1 MKALASSP
9 SSPGKA
15 ARKPILIRVAGVE
28 ARIYSNPLRAKGV
41 IYDSFLVR
49 HPDPITGRQATKRF
63 AGLRA
68 AKEFAEERCRL
79 IANGQASAA
88 ALTNKDA
95 ASYGE
100 ACELLRPLG
109 VEIHVAARAYV
120 EAVKQLPPDTAL
132 AEAVR
137 YFVERHPSAGAR
149 KLIPEVVTEYIA
161 DRTAAGVSDIHQRDL
176 RIRLGRFGDAFHV
189 PITSVTAGM
198 VNEFLKTLTNALN
211 GRPASPRSRANYRAL
226 IISLFNYA
234 RLQKYVSREHA
245 DEIADVP
252 VPKFRHGKVEVYHP
266 DEFRRLLETADDDLR
281 PVLALGGFAGLRV
294 AELSRLDWRDV
305 KLAERVIIVGDRI
318 AKTASRRVVPIC
330 DALAAWLAPHA
341 QPFGP
346 VSPALGEARGV
357 GEALINR
364 WARLTVRAK
373 VTWKRNALRHSFG
386 SYRYA
391 VTADLARV
399 AAEMGNSPAIISEH
413 YRALVTE
420 AEGKA
425 WFALLP
431 APAAAG
437 ADVVPM
443 PAAGANA

>member
-1 MKALASSP
+1 MRTLASSALP
-9 SSPGKA
+9 SAKA
-15 ARKPILIRVAGVE
+15 PRKPVVVRVAGVE
-28 ARIYSNPLRAKGV
+28 SRIYANAVRVNGKA
-41 IYDSFLVR
+41 YDSFLVKF
-49 HPDPITGRQATKRF
+49 PDPLSGRQGTKRF
-63 AGLRA
+63 SDLRA
-68 AKEFAEERCRL
+68 AKGFAEERCRL
-79 IANGQASAA
+79 LANGQASAA
-88 ALTNKDA
+88 SLTNEDA
-95 ASYGE
+95 ARYGE

-109 VEIHVAARAYV
+109 VEIHVAARAF
-120 EAVKQLPPDTAL
+120 ADAMKGLPAGTSL
-132 AEAVR
+132 ADAVR
-137 YFVERHPSAGAR
+137 FFAERHPSAGGR
-149 KLIPEVVTEYIA
+149 KLVPEVVAEYIH

-198 VNEFLKTLTNALN
+198 VNDYLKTLTNALN
-211 GRPASPRSRANYRAL
+211 GRPASPRGRANYRAL
-226 IISLFNYA
+226 IIALFNFA
-234 RLQKYVSREHA
+234 RLQRYVSRDHA
-245 DEIADVP
+245 AEIADVP

-266 DEFRRLLETADDDLR
+266 EEFRRLLHAAGDDLR

-318 AKTASRRVVPIC
+318 AKTASRRVVPIG

-341 QPFGP
+341 RPFGP
-346 VSPALGEARGV
+346 VSPAQGEARGV

-364 WARLTVRAK
+364 WARLAVRAK
-373 VTWKRNALRHSFG
+373 IKWKRNALRHSFG
-386 SYRYA
+386 SYRLA

-399 AAEMGNSPAIISEH
+399 SAEMGTSPAIINEH

-425 WFALLP
+425 WFGLLP
-431 APAAAG
+431 ALTAAG

-443 PAAGANA
+443 PRART